1 MSSYKSIYFSLAFTL
16 LHTHGARRPHQTT
29 SRRPVN
35 SFRPAKPTDCDVSVV
50 VDVAS
55 VQLCTRPTPPAVFLC
70 SIHRYVKRI
79 SASAS
84 CLANWLCV
92 GLWPASWVRFFK
104 FVIFLS
110 DSLTQFMCN
119 DTAPNNSTSCDKTI
133 AHPLAT
139 VFPSFA
145 SRMIAYLVIKCVK

>member
-1 MSSYKSIYFSLAFTL
+1 MSSNKSIYFALAFTL
-16 LHTHGARRPHQTT
+16 LHTHGARRQQQAT

-35 SFRPAKPTDCDVSVV
+35 SFRPAKPTDCDVSVGGGFN
-50 VDVAS
+50 VAS
-55 VQLCTRPTPPAVFLC
+55 VQLCTRPTPPAVLLC
-70 SIHRYVKRI
+70 SIRRYVKRI
-79 SASAS
+79 PA
-84 CLANWLCV
+84 LPTGFRV
-92 GLWPASWVRFFK
+92 GLWPASWVRFFS

-119 DTAPNNSTSCDKTI
+119 DTAPNNSTGCDKTI

-145 SRMIAYLVIKCVK
+145 SRMIAYLVLKCVK